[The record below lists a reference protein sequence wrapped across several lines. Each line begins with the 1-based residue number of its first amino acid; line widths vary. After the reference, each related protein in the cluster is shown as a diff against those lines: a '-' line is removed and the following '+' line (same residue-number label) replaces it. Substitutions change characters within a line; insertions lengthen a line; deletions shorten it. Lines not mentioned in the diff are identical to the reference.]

1 MPKATLKESRDW
13 RDILNLIFHT
23 KRVSSGT
30 RFNAL
35 EVCQQTMHL
44 FQSYIGLDPFRFRT
58 VEAILPKDRWAKNY
72 LEDFVKARNNPNN
85 KEVCSHL
92 LFVRVVTAAESY
104 DGADN
109 SCPACRQALDLL
121 CELYHSIKHHN
132 RSEERQAMSEIKR
145 ICPEAERHGNTD
157 TITAILKNAINTDF
171 KE

>member
-1 MPKATLKESRDW
+1 MPKATLNKPRNW
-13 RDILNLIFHT
+13 RNILRFFFHA
-23 KRVSSGT
+23 KRVSPGT

-44 FQSYIGLDPFRFRT
+44 FQNYIGLDPFRFRT
-58 VEAILPKDRWAKNY
+58 VEAILPKNHWAKNY
-72 LEDFVKARNNPNN
+72 LEDFVKARNNPKN

-92 LFVRVVTAAESY
+92 LFIRVVTAAESY
-104 DGADN
+104 NGADN

-132 RSEERQAMSEIKR
+132 RFEEREAMSEIKR

-157 TITAILKNAINTDF
+157 TITAILKNAIDADL